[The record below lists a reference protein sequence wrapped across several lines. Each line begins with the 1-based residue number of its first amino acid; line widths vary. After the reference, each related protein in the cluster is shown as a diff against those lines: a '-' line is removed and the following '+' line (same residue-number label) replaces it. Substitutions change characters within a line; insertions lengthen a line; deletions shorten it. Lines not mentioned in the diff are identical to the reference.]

1 MKKNIVLFNLT
12 IIMLLCCACTNVNT
26 TSGIQS
32 NDVGVMCESDNVS
45 FSEDA
50 LKNDTYMLLSPDDDF
65 VITMS
70 NIDLDKKISKMY
82 LDATTTNDF
91 MQVAIFDLEQW
102 TKELQYAVVAIQKDL
117 SKEEKD
123 NFLLA
128 QESWDK
134 YVSMDMQFDDICKT
148 LHNYNG
154 SMQTYQTLIEKA
166 RLYRERTIIV
176 KYMHYLIE
184 LDLGKISFD
193 SLTFANQN

>member
-12 IIMLLCCACTNVNT
+12 IIMLFCCACTNVNT

-32 NDVGVMCESDNVS
+32 NDVGVMYESDNVS

-166 RLYRERTIIV
+166 RLYRERTIKV

>member
-12 IIMLLCCACTNVNT
+12 IIMLFCCACTNVNT

-32 NDVGVMCESDNVS
+32 NVVGVMCESDNVS

-166 RLYRERTIIV
+166 RLYRERTIKV